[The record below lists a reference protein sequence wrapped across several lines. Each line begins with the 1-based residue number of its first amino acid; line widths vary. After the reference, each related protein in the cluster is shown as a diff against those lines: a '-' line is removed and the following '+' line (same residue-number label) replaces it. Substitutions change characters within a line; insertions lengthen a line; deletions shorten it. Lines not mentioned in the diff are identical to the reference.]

1 VCKQKSFITTKS
13 FSFITDN
20 VKAKIFS
27 QYTGLLH
34 TISEQNESI
43 LTLSLADQF
52 SNKVSLSLDEL
63 SFSMKVSDEFENGRR
78 KNEKK

>member
-1 VCKQKSFITTKS
+1 MLKLKY
-13 FSFITDN
+13 
-20 VKAKIFS
+20 FS